1 MSIEMISILVPSSLD
16 EIEYNPAPR
25 SEKKDVISVRKNL
38 QKYYRAVQETLDAH
52 FSVEA
57 KSTAFASGLH
67 TRLGSASNISLLDDL
82 ILFLILGCVKK
93 GHIEWRSSY
102 SGVEFP
108 RSLIFR
114 QRSYG
119 WTDTHPTTRKKLR
132 LPSLRLVKSTE
143 NGTQLI
149 SLESMPQN
157 TVVSE
162 FGGELIAMAKY
173 RARCTTI
180 RDHFHFSGTNSRCS
194 NQVIDGSVHD
204 GFPESYFIIH
214 HMLGSFVRFT
224 CNRDKANSVQCFMAE
239 LSNGYFDPYGNNLC
253 RSERVYL
260 KTSRDV
266 RAGEELLVY
275 RNVERVL

>member
-1 MSIEMISILVPSSLD
+1 MLCIFVPSS
-16 EIEYNPAPR
+16 IEEAQYNPPSR
-25 SEKKDVISVRKNL
+25 SEKKNVKPVRKNL
-38 QKYYRAVQETLDAH
+38 QNYYRAVQETMDAH
-52 FSVEA
+52 VSVEA

-67 TRLGSASNISLLDDL
+67 TRLGSASNILLLDNL
-82 ILFLILGCVKK
+82 ILFLILGFVKK
-93 GHIEWRSSY
+93 GHIEWRY
-102 SGVEFP
+102 FIDGVVFP

-119 WTDTHPTTRKKLR
+119 WTHTNPTTRKKLR
-132 LPSLRLVKSTE
+132 LPPLRLVKSTE

-149 SLESMPQN
+149 SVESMPQD
-157 TVVSE
+157 TIVSE
-162 FGGELIAMAKY
+162 FGGELIAMAEYK
-173 RARCTTI
+173 ARCTTI
-180 RDHFHFSGTNSRCS
+180 LDHFLFSGTNSRCS

-224 CNRDKANSVQCFMAE
+224 GNRDKANSVQCFMADI
-239 LSNGYFDPYGNNLC
+239 SNGYFDPYGNDVC

-260 KTSRDV
+260 KTSRNV

-275 RNVERVL
+275 RTIKRVL